1 MEEWDISICR
11 GGASGLLHQTA
22 DDALTGHSILIR
34 LDNRAFGKAVTT
46 LHSHTAHLAQ
56 ARDRNAAGTP
66 DAAGEYDST
75 ARTCWCVIYARAD
88 GEGRRADRGKKS
100 LQ

>member
-1 MEEWDISICR
+1 M
-11 GGASGLLHQTA
+11 
-22 DDALTGHSILIR
+22 R

-88 GEGRRADRGKKS
+88 GEGRRADRGEEEPS
-100 LQ
+100 VIAVTGGFFRALFAGALSS